1 MSSKHNS
8 VLNFFFPYKL
18 VACNFIY
25 AMKALTIN
33 CYRQKNLTEMVD
45 MESLHFMEQ
54 FNHSQYVVPDTDIYG
69 EHFKEDFFFKFYLY
83 WATLVRVMC
92 LKSE

>member
-1 MSSKHNS
+1 
-8 VLNFFFPYKL
+8 
-18 VACNFIY
+18 
-25 AMKALTIN
+25 
-33 CYRQKNLTEMVD
+33 MVD